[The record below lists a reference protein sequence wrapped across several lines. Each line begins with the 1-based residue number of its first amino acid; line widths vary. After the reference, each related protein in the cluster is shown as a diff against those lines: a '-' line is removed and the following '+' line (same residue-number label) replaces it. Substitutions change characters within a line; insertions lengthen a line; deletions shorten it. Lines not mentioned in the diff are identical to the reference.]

1 MNAYLADDGEVLMV
15 VEHPPEGGQLGLGDG
30 VVAAELPPQPRGHRQ
45 TQDVGAF
52 RTLFGETALSPSE
65 YRISI
70 DRI

>member
-1 MNAYLADDGEVLMV
+1 MNAYLADEGEVPVV

-52 RTLFGETALSPSE
+52 CTLHSETALSHCH
-65 YRISI
+65 YVII
-70 DRI
+70 K